1 VNPDGSDTTTLTF
14 LFSDVEGSTALL
26 RKLRDG
32 YSAVIGDHERLLRA
46 AWEQGDGHELDADGD
61 SFFVAFRRPRQAVD
75 AAIAAQRAVAAHA
88 WPDGVD
94 LSVRIGIHTG
104 EATLAGDQ
112 YVGLAVH
119 RAARI
124 CDAGHGGQILVS
136 ETTRSLLEDEE
147 RELDGVRLQ
156 DLGPQVLKD
165 FDRPVRIYQLSVDGL
180 RLEFPALRTAG
191 HGAAELADRQ
201 EELATLPSTGRRVR
215 VLIVDD
221 QALVRT
227 GFRMILEAEDDLE
240 VVGEAPDGLAAV
252 EQARRLEPDVVL
264 MDVRMPEVDGIEATR
279 RLLAADGSQAKVVM
293 LTTFDM
299 DEYVYE
305 ALRAGASGFLL
316 KDVPPEQLIAGI
328 RAVAS
333 GDALLAPSVT
343 RRVIEEF
350 VRRPPD
356 SVRTPPANLAE
367 LTARELE
374 VLKLIARGLSNAE
387 IAKELVVSET
397 TVKTHVAHVLMK
409 LQLRDRVQA
418 VVLAYESGLVHPGE
432 T

>member
-1 VNPDGSDTTTLTF
+1 MDATATVTF

-32 YSAVIGDHERLLRA
+32 YGTVIGEHERLLRA
-46 AWEQGDGHELDADGD
+46 AWETHGGRELDNDGD
-61 SFFVAFRRPRQAVD
+61 SFFVAFGRPRQAVD
-75 AAIAAQRAVAAHA
+75 AAVAVQRALAAHD
-88 WPDGVD
+88 WPDEVEVR
-94 LSVRIGIHTG
+94 VRIGIHTG
-104 EATLAGDQ
+104 EAAVTGDQ

-124 CDAGHGGQILVS
+124 CDAGHGGQILLS

-147 RELDGVRLQ
+147 QEVDGLELF
-156 DLGPQVLKD
+156 DLGPQQLKD
-165 FDRPVRIYQLSVDGL
+165 FDRPVRIYQLALAGL
-180 RLEFPALRTAG
+180 QREFPSLRTAG
-191 HGAAELADRQ
+191 QGAAMLADRG
-201 EELATLPSTGRRVR
+201 ELATSAKGDAVR
-215 VLIVDD
+215 VLIADD
-221 QALVRT
+221 QALVRA
-227 GFRMILEAEDDLE
+227 GFRMILEAEPDIE
-240 VVGEAPDGLAAV
+240 VVGEAADGREAEA
-252 EQARRLEPDVVL
+252 EARRLKPHVVL

-279 RLLAADGSQAKVVM
+279 RLLDGEETGTKVVM

-299 DEYVYE
+299 DEYVYD

-316 KDVPPEQLIAGI
+316 KDVPPEQLVAGI

-356 SVRTPPANLAE
+356 SVRTPPPKLAE

-387 IAKELVVSET
+387 IAKELFVSET
-397 TVKTHVAHVLMK
+397 TIKTHVAHVLMK
-409 LQLRDRVQA
+409 LELRDRVQA
-418 VVLAYESGLVHPGE
+418 VVLAYESGLVQPGE
-432 T
+432 S